1 MKFIGSWGL
10 ESSSTLGRLGLEGL
24 FDIRLLQLIHWWNNF
39 NLEGRGEG
47 SHRVLRFLLR

>member
-24 FDIRLLQLIHWWNNF
+24 FDIRLLQLIHWWIDF
-39 NLEGRGEG
+39 GLEGREEVF
-47 SHRVLRFLLR
+47 HRVLWFPLR